1 MGWKDHFVRPSM
13 PADGPEQIA
22 QEQAYAQRRTA
33 FYQQIAQAQALP
45 ERTLYYHEADTRTL
59 LVLGLGINKISG
71 TFTHIQAPMTAHEP
85 DGTHLYEF
93 VWHSA
98 PLSDLLSIQVCDG
111 NTPVFSIS
119 AERDAAN
126 KDIRPGFF
134 MTTSLLTR
142 KPVYRETSA
151 VTLDLIFRDPAK
163 MPPIHI
169 MASFDRI
176 EQRSIDQDPLLA
188 SDTDAHLLP
197 ISRLAPPFE
206 DMTKHTENLNRI
218 KPLIEKWVVE
228 LAVWMQAYAQEQQ
241 KTVPA
246 APERTASVKAQAISA
261 DATAETNPAQR
272 VSSPPVDHA
281 SRADIDDVLA
291 TIEKLASL
299 HDAGILTDEEF
310 TEKKKQLLAK
320 I

>member
-1 MGWKDHFVRPSM
+1 M
-13 PADGPEQIA
+13 PALCRTYGV
-22 QEQAYAQRRTA
+22 AYAA
-33 FYQQIAQAQALP
+33 VSY
-45 ERTLYYHEADTRTL
+45 
-59 LVLGLGINKISG
+59 
-71 TFTHIQAPMTAHEP
+71 
-85 DGTHLYEF
+85 THL
-93 VWHSA
+93 
-98 PLSDLLSIQVCDG
+98 
-111 NTPVFSIS
+111 
-119 AERDAAN
+119 
-126 KDIRPGFF
+126 
-134 MTTSLLTR
+134 
-142 KPVYRETSA
+142 
-151 VTLDLIFRDPAK
+151 
-163 MPPIHI
+163 
-169 MASFDRI
+169 
-176 EQRSIDQDPLLA
+176 
-188 SDTDAHLLP
+188 
-197 ISRLAPPFE
+197 E

-246 APERTASVKAQAISA
+246 APERTASVKAQTISA
-261 DATAETNPAQR
+261 DATAETNPVQR